1 MLPRDAVIRELQ
13 RAHVFVVQDDVAEKR
28 SVTLGL
34 EEKDKL
40 EILDGVEA
48 REMVVVA
55 GQGGL
60 KDGSRIKILPEDSEN
75 QASTQD
81 ISTSRLNG

>member
-13 RAHVFVVQDDVAEKR
+13 RAHVFVVQGDVAEKR

-34 EEKDKL
+34 EERDKL

-48 REMVVVA
+48 GEKVVVA

-60 KDGSRIKILPEDSEN
+60 KDGSRIKILPDEPET
-75 QASTQD
+75 QASTQNV
-81 ISTSRLNG
+81 STSRLNG

>member
-1 MLPRDAVIRELQ
+1 
-13 RAHVFVVQDDVAEKR
+13 
-28 SVTLGL
+28 LGL

-48 REMVVVA
+48 GELVVVA

-60 KDGSRIKILPEDSEN
+60 KDGSRIKILPNESET
-75 QASTQD
+75 QAATVE
-81 ISTSRLNG
+81 TVASRING